1 MVRRMTQST
10 VIDDATDESL
20 SQRTS
25 RRLRGALA
33 ENRISGVTLARALH
47 LPQQTLSRKL
57 NGQTA
62 FTLDELGLVSEALG
76 IELDRLLGIGEYR
89 DRAIGLCAIRD
100 SNPEPAD

>member
-1 MVRRMTQST
+1 MLPHMTQST
-10 VIDDATDESL
+10 MLVDATEESL

-33 ENRISGVTLARALH
+33 ENRISGVALARALH
-47 LPQQTLSRKL
+47 LPQQTRSRKL

-62 FTLDELGLVSEALG
+62 FTLDELALVSGVLG
-76 IELDRLLGIGEYR
+76 IELDRLIGIGDYR

-100 SNPEPAD
+100 SNPEPAE